1 MINGINSIYKDYEE
15 LIIKNDKLSGEN
27 RKLKYLQKLLE
38 AQNKTLRKI
47 ENNLK
52 KEVEK
57 QEELIREK
65 ENEIARLKAL
75 LNMDS
80 TNHCI
85 PTSQTPINKKKV
97 IPNTRE
103 KRGLSKGG
111 QKGHPKAK
119 LNKFKDNEITE
130 YINHSMEKCPCC
142 NCDAIKETGKV
153 KEKDE
158 LDFKIVVEKRRH
170 QFKEYECK
178 KCGKIF
184 HTKIPQNLKEENQ
197 YGAKVQAFELTLMNQ
212 ANVTMNKAQKIT
224 YGMTD
229 GEINLS
235 EGYIAKLQKRAAK
248 NLKKFNEEVY
258 EELIKQQLV
267 YWDDTVIMIDTK
279 RSCLRFYG
287 TEKIAMYTAHANK
300 DKKGLDEDNVLKVL
314 PKTTIVEH
322 DHNKVNY
329 NEDYIF
335 TNAECNRHL
344 LSDLKLVIDNLGH
357 KWAKNLR
364 ELLTKWNKKRE
375 WKIHKGEKE
384 FSQEEINSLNEKFDK
399 IMLEA
404 IEENDEERKERYYVD
419 KEKTL
424 ITRILDYKEQYLLW
438 VYNFEVPFTNNLSE
452 RGVRDVKSKMKAS
465 GQFQNIESAKIGRAS
480 CRERVF

>member
-300 DKKGLDEDNVLKVL
+300 DKKADPGCS
-314 PKTTIVEH
+314 
-322 DHNKVNY
+322 
-329 NEDYIF
+329 
-335 TNAECNRHL
+335 AC
-344 LSDLKLVIDNLGH
+344 
-357 KWAKNLR
+357 
-364 ELLTKWNKKRE
+364 
-375 WKIHKGEKE
+375 GE
-384 FSQEEINSLNEKFDK
+384 
-399 IMLEA
+399 
-404 IEENDEERKERYYVD
+404 R
-419 KEKTL
+419 
-424 ITRILDYKEQYLLW
+424 
-438 VYNFEVPFTNNLSE
+438 
-452 RGVRDVKSKMKAS
+452 
-465 GQFQNIESAKIGRAS
+465 
-480 CRERVF
+480 